1 MIWGLSYSDLGKAA
15 LAYAG
20 ASALTDVVSA
30 LGTGVANA
38 IESVMPS
45 GTFSTNNPS
54 HLGSKIDTRA

>member
-1 MIWGLSYSDLGKAA
+1 MIWNVSSGFNKAA

-20 ASALTDVVSA
+20 LVALTDVASA
-30 LGTGVANA
+30 IGNGVANA

-45 GTFSTNNPS
+45 GSYGTNNPS